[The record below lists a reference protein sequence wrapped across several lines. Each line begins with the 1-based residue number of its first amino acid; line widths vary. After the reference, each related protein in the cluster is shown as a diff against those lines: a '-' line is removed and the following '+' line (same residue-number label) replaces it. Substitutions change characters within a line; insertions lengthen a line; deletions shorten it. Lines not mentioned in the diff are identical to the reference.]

1 MPMDL
6 ILRPVDRTTSM
17 ANLKMNRLARART
30 QGLSRACPN
39 QSDRV
44 IPNSSTLSLTD
55 SQI

>member
-1 MPMDL
+1 MDL

-30 QGLSRACPN
+30 QGLSQACPN
-39 QSDRV
+39 QSVRV

-55 SQI
+55 SQS